1 MRDTRLFCYLDGET
15 VWEYLE
21 TGKNVDELY
30 PDEFR
35 KEIQTKK
42 LLDVAKKLLMEGEQ
56 IYLFPL
62 DGPARDY
69 SVTSYGRCFNLNTK
83 RQMTPNYRSTIGDI
97 CFYIREKKY
106 YIKEIFKKQ
115 GWNYDIKDIFAIYRG
130 TNIRIYNSSSN
141 TRIFI

>member
-21 TGKNVDELY
+21 TGKNIDELY

-35 KEIQTKK
+35 EEIQTKK
-42 LLDVAKKLLMEGEQ
+42 LLDVAKKFLMEGEQ

-69 SVTSYGRCFNLNTK
+69 SVTSFGRGFNLRTEK
-83 RQMTPNYRSTIGDI
+83 QISSHYKSSSDDI
-97 CFYIREKKY
+97 FFYIREKKY
-106 YIKEIFKKQ
+106 YARDIFKKQ
-115 GWNYDIKDIFAIYRG
+115 NWNYDVKEIFSYYKKNRAS
-130 TNIRIYNSSSN
+130 IYNSSSN
-141 TRIFI
+141 KQIFI